1 MARIPDLQ
9 K

>member
-1 MARIPDLQ
+1 MSPDLQ